1 MQTSPHTVQFDAADV
16 FGGINTDLENVNN
29 QALAR
34 MRDSIPRDMRSTY
47 TQHCYPLY
55 SLLQALG
62 NPRQRGDLSL
72 VGISYVFLDLLSL
85 DIEGA
90 ELAVLKTVPWHSVD
104 IELIMIEINH
114 SDKMAEWRY
123 LIGRGPHRYCP
134 LVGLA
139 LKL

>member
-1 MQTSPHTVQFDAADV
+1 MQSSPHTVQFDAADV

-62 NPRQRGDLSL
+62 NPR
-72 VGISYVFLDLLSL
+72 VDLLSL
-85 DIEGA
+85 DIE
-90 ELAVLKTVPWHSVD
+90 ESQQSRSETRT
-104 IELIMIEINH
+104 EI
-114 SDKMAEWRY
+114 
-123 LIGRGPHRYCP
+123 I
-134 LVGLA
+134 A
-139 LKL
+139 LCHKISYRAN